1 MQSSLQIINQVF
13 EIQTKLNDLNEAS
26 SFERNMNRLF
36 AIFEDEGFVVKNP
49 INEIYQESR
58 TDCEASIVGNTSS
71 KMKITKVLK
80 PIIYQKNGEQMQL
93 VQKAIVIV
101 EQL

>member
-1 MQSSLQIINQVF
+1 MQNSLQIINQVF
-13 EIQTKLNDLNEAS
+13 EIQNKLNDLKEAP

-49 INEIYQESR
+49 INELYQESR

-80 PIIYQKNGEQMQL
+80 PIIYQKNGEQIQL